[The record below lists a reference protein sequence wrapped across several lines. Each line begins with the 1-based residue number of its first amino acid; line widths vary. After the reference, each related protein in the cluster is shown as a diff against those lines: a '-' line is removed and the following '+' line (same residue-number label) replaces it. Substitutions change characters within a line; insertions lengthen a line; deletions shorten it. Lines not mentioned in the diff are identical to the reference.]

1 MLAKAST
8 VPLTFEAD
16 VGSEALDLP
25 TTALPAPTSRFEGN
39 MAKLA
44 FDTGGTFTDFALL
57 DDNGDLHLHKIL
69 STPKNPAEAVVQ
81 GVSELLE
88 EFSGSIAIDNLQVLG
103 ATTVVTN
110 AVLER
115 KGVET
120 GFVTTDGFQDMLRI
134 RNEGRYDLYDLNIKY
149 PDPLVTRANS
159 FGAAER
165 IAADGSVMTEL
176 KEETVR
182 EIAGRLKEKGIRS
195 VAVCLLHAYKYP
207 QHEQRVA
214 ALLREEDPDIF
225 VSLSSEVCPEVRE
238 FDRASTTVVN
248 AYTRP
253 QMAGHVAHLQRE
265 FAKKGIDR
273 QVLWMT
279 SSGGLVP
286 SRRAAELPVRLIES
300 GPAAGAVA
308 AAEFGRIAGE
318 GSVLSFDM
326 GGTTAKLCL
335 IPNGEPTVGTDLE
348 VAHYQRFRK
357 GSGFPL
363 KIQSIQMIEI
373 GAGGGSIAAKNPLGL
388 LDVGP
393 RSAGALPGPA
403 AYQRGGN
410 EPTVTDAD
418 ILLGYMGTESF
429 VGGSFKVSREA
440 ALEAVAKLAKS
451 LDVSVDRC
459 AWGIHDL
466 VNESMSKAAAMHATD
481 LGVDPRSLPMVAFG
495 GAGPVHAYG
504 IARKLGIK
512 RVICPT
518 GAGVTSAIGLLIAPV
533 AVDLSASHPM
543 AVDAWDMEAMN
554 RLLADLAAQGAE
566 VVAAAGV
573 VKETITNRYTV
584 DMRYVGQGHEIT
596 VALPERGL
604 PREEFLKQ
612 LLDNFSRL
620 YRELFGRTV
629 AASVEVITWRLRASG
644 EKDQVTRPHEA
655 EVADARKGSRQVY
668 FQEIGSF
675 TETLVYDH
683 YKLPVQQAITGP
695 AIVEQRESTAVV
707 GPGGI
712 FHADAS
718 GNLVINIQ

>member
-1 MLAKAST
+1 
-8 VPLTFEAD
+8 
-16 VGSEALDLP
+16 
-25 TTALPAPTSRFEGN
+25 

-57 DDNGDLHLHKIL
+57 DDNGDLHLHKVL

-88 EFSGSIAIDNLQVLG
+88 QFSGSVALEDLQVLG

-207 QHEQRVA
+207 EHEQRVA

-265 FAKKGIDR
+265 FAKRGIDR

-393 RSAGALPGPA
+393 LSAGALPGPA
-403 AYQRGGN
+403 AYQRGGT

-418 ILLGYMGTESF
+418 ILLGYMGIESF
-429 VGGSFKVSREA
+429 VGGTFKVSKDA
-440 ALEAVAKLAKS
+440 ALDAMAKLASS
-451 LDVSVDRC
+451 LGVSVERC

-512 RVICPT
+512 RIVCPT

-573 VKETITNRYTV
+573 AKETITNRYTV

-596 VALPERGL
+596 VALPDRSL
-604 PREEFLKQ
+604 PRDAFLKQ
-612 LLDNFSRL
+612 LLENFSKL

-655 EVADARKGSRQVY
+655 EVADAKKGSRQVY

-675 TETLVYDH
+675 TETPVYDH
-683 YKLPVQQAITGP
+683 YKLPVQQQIKGP

-707 GPGGI
+707 GPSGV

>member
-1 MLAKAST
+1 
-8 VPLTFEAD
+8 
-16 VGSEALDLP
+16 
-25 TTALPAPTSRFEGN
+25 

-57 DDNGDLHLHKIL
+57 DDTGALHLHKVL

-88 EFSGSIAIDNLQVLG
+88 QFSGAIAIENLQVLG

-159 FGAAER
+159 YGAAER

-176 KEETVR
+176 REETVR

-214 ALLREEDPDIF
+214 ALLREEYPDIF
-225 VSLSSEVCPEVRE
+225 VSLSSEVCPEMRE

-265 FAKKGIDR
+265 FARKGIDR

-373 GAGGGSIAAKNPLGL
+373 GAGGGSIAARNSLGL

-403 AYQRGGN
+403 AYQRGGT

-429 VGGSFKVSREA
+429 VGGSFKVSKDAAREA
-440 ALEAVAKLAKS
+440 MAKLAAS
-451 LDVSVDRC
+451 LDVSIDRC

-543 AVDAWDMEAMN
+543 AVDAWDVDGMN
-554 RLLADLAAQGAE
+554 RLLDDLAAQGAE
-566 VVAAAGV
+566 VVSAAGIA
-573 VKETITNRYTV
+573 KETITNRYTV
-584 DMRYVGQGHEIT
+584 DMRHVGQGHE
-596 VALPERGL
+596 
-604 PREEFLKQ
+604 
-612 LLDNFSRL
+612 
-620 YRELFGRTV
+620 
-629 AASVEVITWRLRASG
+629 
-644 EKDQVTRPHEA
+644 
-655 EVADARKGSRQVY
+655 
-668 FQEIGSF
+668 
-675 TETLVYDH
+675 
-683 YKLPVQQAITGP
+683 
-695 AIVEQRESTAVV
+695 
-707 GPGGI
+707 
-712 FHADAS
+712 
-718 GNLVINIQ
+718 

>member
-1 MLAKAST
+1 
-8 VPLTFEAD
+8 
-16 VGSEALDLP
+16 
-25 TTALPAPTSRFEGN
+25 

-57 DDNGDLHLHKIL
+57 DDKGELHLHKVL
-69 STPKNPAEAVVQ
+69 STPGNPAEAVVR
-81 GVSELLE
+81 GVSELLAQ
-88 EFSGSIAIDNLQVLG
+88 FGDVVDLDGLQVLG

-115 KGVET
+115 KGVKT
-120 GFVTTDGFQDMLRI
+120 GFISTAGFQDMLRI
-134 RNEGRYDLYDLNIKY
+134 RNEGRYDLYDLNLKY

-159 FGAAER
+159 FGAVER
-165 IAADGSVMTEL
+165 ISADGEVITALEG
-176 KEETVR
+176 ETVR
-182 EIAGRLKEKGIRS
+182 EIAGRLREEGIKS

-207 QHEQRVA
+207 AHEQRIA
-214 ALLREEDPDIF
+214 ALLREENPDVF

-253 QMAGHVAHLQRE
+253 QMSGHVAHLERE
-265 FAKKGIDR
+265 FGAKGIDR

-348 VAHYQRFRK
+348 VAHYHRFRK

-363 KIQSIQMIEI
+363 KIQSIRMIEI

-403 AYQRGGN
+403 AYQRGGT

-429 VGGSFKVSREA
+429 VGGSFKVSRDA
-440 ALEAVAKLAKS
+440 AQATMAKLAAS
-451 LDVSVDRC
+451 LDVSVPRC

-466 VNESMSKAAAMHATD
+466 VNESMSKAAAVHATD

-533 AVDLSASHPM
+533 AVDLSVSFPM
-543 AVDAWDMEAMN
+543 QVDRWDFDAMD
-554 RLLADLAAQGAE
+554 RLLGDLAAQGAE
-566 VVAAAGV
+566 VVSAAGV
-573 VKETITNRYTV
+573 APETITNTYTV
-584 DMRYVGQGHEIT
+584 DMRHVGQGHEIT
-596 VALPERGL
+596 VALPDRSL
-604 PREEFLKQ
+604 PSKQFLEQ
-612 LLDNFSRL
+612 LLGNFYKL

-629 AASVEVITWRLRASG
+629 AGSSVEVITWRLRSSG
-644 EKDQVTRPHEA
+644 EKDQVARPHSRHAAEA
-655 EVADARKGSRQVY
+655 KKGTRSVY
-668 FQEIGSF
+668 FNELGGY
-675 TETLVYDH
+675 TETPVYDH
-683 YKLPVQQAITGP
+683 YKLPVDREIQGP

-707 GPGGI
+707 GPGGRAHVDI
-712 FHADAS
+712 N
-718 GNLVINIQ
+718 GNLVINIA

>member
-1 MLAKAST
+1 
-8 VPLTFEAD
+8 
-16 VGSEALDLP
+16 
-25 TTALPAPTSRFEGN
+25 

-57 DDNGDLHLHKIL
+57 DDSGELHLHKVL

-88 EFSGSIAIDNLQVLG
+88 KHGDAIAIENLQVLG

-159 FGAAER
+159 FGAEER
-165 IAADGSVMTEL
+165 IAADGEVMTEL

-225 VSLSSEVCPEVRE
+225 VSLSSEVCPEMRE

-253 QMAGHVAHLQRE
+253 QMSGHVAHLQRE
-265 FAKKGIDR
+265 FADRGIDR

-308 AAEFGRIAGE
+308 AAEFGRTAGE
-318 GSVLSFDM
+318 ASVLSFDM

-335 IPNGEPTVGTDLE
+335 IPDGEPNVGTDLE

-393 RSAGALPGPA
+393 HSAGAMPGPA
-403 AYQRGGN
+403 AYQRGGT

-429 VGGSFKVSREA
+429 VGGSFKVSKDAAHEA
-440 ALEAVAKLAKS
+440 MSKLATS
-451 LDVSVDRC
+451 LDVSVERC

-504 IARKLGIK
+504 IARKLGIS
-512 RVICPT
+512 RIICPT
-518 GAGVTSAIGLLIAPV
+518 GAGVSSAIGLLIAPV

-543 AVDAWDMEAMN
+543 ALDAWDIDAMN
-554 RLLADLAAQGAE
+554 RLLDDLSAQGAE
-566 VVAAAGV
+566 VVSAAGV
-573 VKETITNRYTV
+573 PKETITNRYTV
-584 DMRYVGQGHEIT
+584 DMRHVGQGHEIT
-596 VALPERGL
+596 VVLPDRNLPKDLFLEELRGS
-604 PREEFLKQ
+604 FFK
-612 LLDNFSRL
+612 L

-629 AASVEVITWRLRASG
+629 AAPLEVITWRLRASG
-644 EKDQVTRPHEA
+644 EKDQVTRPHETVVA
-655 EVADARKGSRQVY
+655 EARKGSRQVY
-668 FQEIGSF
+668 FQEAGGYV
-675 TETLVYDH
+675 ETSVYDH
-683 YKLPVQQAITGP
+683 YKLPVGHEVKGP

-707 GPGGI
+707 GPSGA
-712 FHADAS
+712 FHVDAH
-718 GNLVINIQ
+718 GNLVINIL

>member
-1 MLAKAST
+1 
-8 VPLTFEAD
+8 
-16 VGSEALDLP
+16 
-25 TTALPAPTSRFEGN
+25 

-57 DDNGDLHLHKIL
+57 DDSGELHLHKVL

-88 EFSGSIAIDNLQVLG
+88 KHANTIAIDKLQVLG

-159 FGAAER
+159 FGAEER
-165 IAADGSVMTEL
+165 IAADGEVITEL

-182 EIAGRLKEKGIRS
+182 EIAGRLKEKGILS

-225 VSLSSEVCPEVRE
+225 VSLSSEVCPEMRE

-253 QMAGHVAHLQRE
+253 QMSGHVAHLQKE
-265 FAKKGIDR
+265 FANRGIDR

-286 SRRAAELPVRLIES
+286 SSRAAELPVRLIES

-308 AAEFGRIAGE
+308 AAEFGRTAGE
-318 GSVLSFDM
+318 ASVLSFDM

-335 IPNGEPTVGTDLE
+335 IPDGEPNVGTDLE

-393 RSAGALPGPA
+393 HSAGAMPGPA
-403 AYQRGGN
+403 AYQRGGT

-418 ILLGYMGTESF
+418 ILLGYMGTDSF
-429 VGGSFKVSREA
+429 VGGSFKVSKDA
-440 ALEAVAKLAKS
+440 AHQAMSKLAAS
-451 LDVSVDRC
+451 LDVSVERC

-504 IARKLGIK
+504 IARKLGIS
-512 RVICPT
+512 RIICPT
-518 GAGVTSAIGLLIAPV
+518 GAGVSSAIGLLIAPV

-543 AVDAWDMEAMN
+543 AIEAWDIDAMN
-554 RLLADLAAQGAE
+554 RLLDDLSAQGAE
-566 VVAAAGV
+566 VVSTAGV
-573 VKETITNRYTV
+573 PKETISNRYTV
-584 DMRYVGQGHEIT
+584 DMRHVGQGHEIT
-596 VALPERGL
+596 VLLPDRSL
-604 PREEFLKQ
+604 PKEAFLEELRNSFFK
-612 LLDNFSRL
+612 L

-629 AASVEVITWRLRASG
+629 AAPLEVITWRLRASG
-644 EKDQVTRPHEA
+644 EKDQVTRPHETVVA
-655 EVADARKGSRQVY
+655 EAKKGSRAVY
-668 FQEIGSF
+668 FQEASGYV
-675 TETLVYDH
+675 ETSVYDH
-683 YKLPVQQAITGP
+683 YKLPVGHEVKGP

-707 GPGGI
+707 GPSGI
-712 FHADAS
+712 FHVDAH
-718 GNLVINIQ
+718 GNLVINIL

>member
-1 MLAKAST
+1 
-8 VPLTFEAD
+8 
-16 VGSEALDLP
+16 
-25 TTALPAPTSRFEGN
+25 

-57 DDNGDLHLHKIL
+57 DDNGELHLHKVL
-69 STPKNPAEAVVQ
+69 STPQNPAEAVVQ

-88 EFSGSIAIDNLQVLG
+88 KFSGSIAIENLQVLG

-120 GFVTTDGFQDMLRI
+120 GFITTDGFRDMLRI

-159 FGAAER
+159 FGAEER

-182 EIAGRLKEKGIRS
+182 EIAARLKEKGIRS

-225 VSLSSEVCPEVRE
+225 VSLSSEVCPEMRE

-286 SRRAAELPVRLIES
+286 SSRAAELPVRLIES

-308 AAEFGRIAGE
+308 AAEFGRTAGE

-403 AYQRGGN
+403 AYQRGGT

-418 ILLGYMGTESF
+418 ILLGYMGTGSF
-429 VGGSFKVSREA
+429 VGGSFKVSKDAAREA
-440 ALEAVAKLAKS
+440 MTKLANA

-533 AVDLSASHPM
+533 AVDLSVSHPM
-543 AVDAWDMEAMN
+543 AVDAWDLDGMN
-554 RLLADLAAQGAE
+554 NLLDDLAVQGAE
-566 VVAAAGV
+566 VVSAAGIA
-573 VKETITNRYTV
+573 KDTITNRYTV
-584 DMRYVGQGHEIT
+584 DMRHVGQGHEIT
-596 VALPERGL
+596 VALPDRSL
-604 PREEFLKQ
+604 PKEEFLKQ
-612 LLDNFSRL
+612 LLDNFFKL

-644 EKDQVTRPHEA
+644 EKDQVTRPHET
-655 EVADARKGSRQVY
+655 EVADAKKGSRQVY
-668 FQEIGSF
+668 FQELGTY
-675 TETLVYDH
+675 TETSVYDH
-683 YKLPVQQAITGP
+683 YKLPVGQEMKGP

-707 GPGGI
+707 GPSGV
-712 FHADAS
+712 FHVDAN
-718 GNLVINIQ
+718 GNLVINIL

>member
-1 MLAKAST
+1 
-8 VPLTFEAD
+8 
-16 VGSEALDLP
+16 
-25 TTALPAPTSRFEGN
+25 

-57 DDNGDLHLHKIL
+57 DDNGDLHLHKAL
-69 STPKNPAEAVVQ
+69 STPHNPAEAVVQ

-88 EFSGSIAIDNLQVLG
+88 QFAGSITIENLQVLG

-120 GFVTTDGFQDMLRI
+120 GFITTDGFQDMLRI
-134 RNEGRYDLYDLNIKY
+134 RNEGRYDLYDLKIKY

-159 FGAAER
+159 YGAEER
-165 IAADGSVMTEL
+165 VAADGSIVTEL

-182 EIAGRLKEKGIRS
+182 NIAVALKKKGIRS

-207 QHEQRVA
+207 QHEQRLA

-225 VSLSSEVCPEVRE
+225 VSLSSDVCPEVRE

-253 QMAGHVAHLQRE
+253 QMSGHVAHLQRE

-286 SRRAAELPVRLIES
+286 SSRAADLPVRLIES

-318 GSVLSFDM
+318 RSVLSFDM

-335 IPNGEPTVGTDLE
+335 IPDGEPTVGTDLE

-393 RSAGALPGPA
+393 HSAGAMPGPA
-403 AYQRGGN
+403 AYQRGGTQ
-410 EPTVTDAD
+410 PTVTDAD
-418 ILLGYMGTESF
+418 IILGYMGTESF
-429 VGGSFKVSREA
+429 VGGSFKVSKDA
-440 ALEAVAKLAKS
+440 ARTAMTKLADS
-451 LDVSVDRC
+451 LGVTVDRC

-512 RVICPT
+512 RIICPT

-533 AVDLSASHPM
+533 SVDLSVSHPM
-543 AVDAWDMEAMN
+543 TVDNWDMGAMT
-554 RLLADLAAQGAE
+554 RLLDDMATQGSE
-566 VVAAAGV
+566 VVIAAGIG
-573 VKETITNRYTV
+573 KETITNRYTV
-584 DMRYVGQGHEIT
+584 DMRHVGQGHEIT
-596 VALPERGL
+596 VLLPPLDL
-604 PREEFLKQ
+604 PQETFLEQ
-612 LLDNFSRL
+612 LLANFYKL
-620 YRELFGRTV
+620 YKELFGRTV
-629 AASVEVITWRLRASG
+629 SAPVEVITWRLRSGG
-644 EKDQVTRPHEA
+644 EKDRVTRPHKT
-655 EVADARKGSRQVY
+655 EVTDALKGRREVY
-668 FQEIGSF
+668 FQELGAYAD
-675 TETLVYDH
+675 TPVYDH
-683 YKLPVQQAITGP
+683 YSLPVDKAIQGP
-695 AIVEQRESTAVV
+695 AIVEQRESTAVI
-707 GPGGI
+707 GPSGTA
-712 FHADAS
+712 HVDVN
-718 GNLVINIQ
+718 GNLVINLL

>member
-1 MLAKAST
+1 
-8 VPLTFEAD
+8 
-16 VGSEALDLP
+16 
-25 TTALPAPTSRFEGN
+25 

-57 DDNGDLHLHKIL
+57 DDNGDLHLHKVL

-88 EFSGSIAIDNLQVLG
+88 EFSGSIAIEKLQVLG

-120 GFVTTDGFQDMLRI
+120 GFVTTEGFQDMLRI

-176 KEETVR
+176 NEETVR

-207 QHEQRVA
+207 QHEQCVA

-225 VSLSSEVCPEVRE
+225 VSLSSEVCPEVCE

-403 AYQRGGN
+403 AYQRGGT

-429 VGGSFKVSREA
+429 VGGSFKVSRDA
-440 ALEAVAKLAKS
+440 ALEAMTKLAQS

-512 RVICPT
+512 RIICPT

-543 AVDAWDMEAMN
+543 AVDAWDMDAMN

-573 VKETITNRYTV
+573 AKDTITNRYTV

-596 VALPERGL
+596 VALPDRSL
-604 PREEFLKQ
+604 PKEDFLKQ
-612 LLDNFSRL
+612 LLENFSKL

-675 TETLVYDH
+675 TETPVYDH
-683 YKLPVQQAITGP
+683 YKLPVLQRIKGP

-707 GPGGI
+707 GPSGI

>member
-1 MLAKAST
+1 
-8 VPLTFEAD
+8 
-16 VGSEALDLP
+16 
-25 TTALPAPTSRFEGN
+25 

-57 DDNGDLHLHKIL
+57 DDNGDLHLHKVL

-88 EFSGSIAIDNLQVLG
+88 KFASSITIDKLQVLG

-159 FGAAER
+159 YGASER
-165 IAADGSVMTEL
+165 IAADGSIMTEL

-207 QHEQRVA
+207 EHEQRVA

-225 VSLSSEVCPEVRE
+225 VSLSSEVCPEMRE

-253 QMAGHVAHLQRE
+253 QMAGHVAHLQKE
-265 FAKKGIDR
+265 FAEKGIGR

-286 SRRAAELPVRLIES
+286 SQRAAELPVRLIES

-308 AAEFGRIAGE
+308 AAEFGRTAGE
-318 GSVLSFDM
+318 ASVLSFDM

-335 IPNGEPTVGTDLE
+335 IPDGEPNVGTDLE

-393 RSAGALPGPA
+393 HSAGALPGPA
-403 AYQRGGN
+403 AYQRGGTQ
-410 EPTVTDAD
+410 PTVTDAD

-429 VGGSFKVSREA
+429 VGGSFKVSKDAAREA
-440 ALEAVAKLAKS
+440 MSKLAQS
-451 LDVSVDRC
+451 LNVSVERC

-504 IARKLGIK
+504 IARKLGIS
-512 RVICPT
+512 RIICPT
-518 GAGVTSAIGLLIAPV
+518 GAGVSSAIGLLIAPV

-543 AVDAWDMEAMN
+543 ALDAWDIDAMN
-554 RLLADLAAQGAE
+554 RLLDDLASQGAE
-566 VVAAAGV
+566 VVSAAGV
-573 VKETITNRYTV
+573 AKDAISNRYTV
-584 DMRYVGQGHEIT
+584 DMRHVGQGHEIT
-596 VALPERGL
+596 VVLPDRSL
-604 PREEFLKQ
+604 PKDQFLQQ
-612 LLDNFSRL
+612 LKDAFFKL

-629 AASVEVITWRLRASG
+629 AAPLEVITWRLRASG
-644 EKDQVTRPHEA
+644 EKDQVTRPHETV
-655 EVADARKGSRQVY
+655 VADAKKGTREVFFSEV
-668 FQEIGSF
+668 GSYV
-675 TETLVYDH
+675 ETAVYDH
-683 YKLPVQQAITGP
+683 YKLPVGHEVKGP

-707 GPGGI
+707 GPSGA
-712 FHADAS
+712 FHVDAH
-718 GNLVINIQ
+718 GNLVINIL

>member
-1 MLAKAST
+1 
-8 VPLTFEAD
+8 
-16 VGSEALDLP
+16 
-25 TTALPAPTSRFEGN
+25 

-57 DDNGDLHLHKIL
+57 DDRGELHLHKVL
-69 STPKNPAEAVVQ
+69 STPSNPAEAVVK

-88 EFSGSIAIDNLQVLG
+88 KFSSSIAIEDLQILG

-159 FGAAER
+159 FGAEER
-165 IAADGSVMTEL
+165 IAADGEVMTEL
-176 KEETVR
+176 SEDSVR
-182 EIAGRLKEKGIRS
+182 EIAGRLREKGVRS

-207 QHEQRVA
+207 QHEKRVA
-214 ALLREEDPDIF
+214 ALLREENPDIF
-225 VSLSSEVCPEVRE
+225 VSISSEVCPEMRE

-253 QMAGHVAHLQRE
+253 QMAGHVAHLERE
-265 FAKKGIDR
+265 FAERGIDR

-308 AAEFGRIAGE
+308 AAEFGRVAGE
-318 GSVLSFDM
+318 TSVLSFDM

-335 IPNGEPTVGTDLE
+335 IPNGEPNVGTDLE

-388 LDVGP
+388 LYVGP
-393 RSAGALPGPA
+393 HSAGAMPGPA
-403 AYQRGGN
+403 AYQRGGSQ
-410 EPTVTDAD
+410 PTVTDAD

-429 VGGSFKVSREA
+429 VGGSFKVSKDA
-440 ALEAVAKLAKS
+440 ACKAMENLALS
-451 LDVSVDRC
+451 LNVSVERC

-512 RVICPT
+512 RIICPT
-518 GAGVTSAIGLLIAPV
+518 GAGVSSAIGLLIAPV
-533 AVDLSASHPM
+533 AVDLSMSHPM
-543 AVDAWDMEAMN
+543 PVNAWDIGEMTRILDE
-554 RLLADLAAQGAE
+554 LAVQGAE
-566 VVAAAGV
+566 VVSAAGV
-573 VKETITNRYTV
+573 AKETISNRFTV
-584 DMRYVGQGHEIT
+584 DMRHVGQGHEIT
-596 VALPERGL
+596 VVLPDRTLPE
-604 PREEFLKQ
+604 EEFLKQ
-612 LLDNFSRL
+612 LTDNFFKL

-629 AASVEVITWRLRASG
+629 AAPVEVITWRLRASG
-644 EKDQVTRPHEA
+644 EKDQVTRPHETRA
-655 EVADARKGSRQVY
+655 EEARKGSRQVY
-668 FQEIGSF
+668 FQELGAYANTS
-675 TETLVYDH
+675 VYDH
-683 YKLPVQQAITGP
+683 YKLPVNHEIEGP

-707 GPGGI
+707 GPSSI
-712 FHADAS
+712 FHVDVS
-718 GNLVINIQ
+718 GNLVINIL

>member
-1 MLAKAST
+1 
-8 VPLTFEAD
+8 
-16 VGSEALDLP
+16 
-25 TTALPAPTSRFEGN
+25 

-44 FDTGGTFTDFALL
+44 LDTGGTFTDFALL
-57 DDNGDLHLHKIL
+57 DDNGDLHLHKVL

-81 GVSELLE
+81 GVCELLE
-88 EFSGSIAIDNLQVLG
+88 AFAGSIAIDNLQVLG

-120 GFVTTDGFQDMLRI
+120 GFVTTDGFEDMLRI

-182 EIAGRLKEKGIRS
+182 EIAGRLKQKGIRS

-207 QHEQRVA
+207 EHEHRVA

-318 GSVLSFDM
+318 RSVLSFDM

-335 IPNGEPTVGTDLE
+335 IPDGEPTVGTDLE

-403 AYQRGGN
+403 AYQRGGT

-429 VGGSFKVSREA
+429 VGGTFKVSRDA
-440 ALEAVAKLAKS
+440 ARDAMAKLASS
-451 LDVSVDRC
+451 LGVSVERC
-459 AWGIHDL
+459 AWGIHYL

-512 RVICPT
+512 RIICPT

-533 AVDLSASHPM
+533 AVDLSGSHPM

-554 RLLADLAAQGAE
+554 RLLAELASQGAE

-573 VKETITNRYTV
+573 AKETITNRYTV

-596 VALPERGL
+596 VALPDRSL
-604 PREEFLKQ
+604 PKDEFLKQ
-612 LLDNFSRL
+612 LLANFSKL

-655 EVADARKGSRQVY
+655 EVADARKGSRHVY

-675 TETLVYDH
+675 AETPVYDH
-683 YKLPVQQAITGP
+683 YKLPVRQQIKGP
-695 AIVEQRESTAVV
+695 AVVEQRESTAVV
-707 GPGGI
+707 GPSGI

>member
-1 MLAKAST
+1 
-8 VPLTFEAD
+8 
-16 VGSEALDLP
+16 
-25 TTALPAPTSRFEGN
+25 

-57 DDNGDLHLHKIL
+57 DDSGELHLHKVL

-88 EFSGSIAIDNLQVLG
+88 KHADTIAIDKLQVLG

-159 FGAAER
+159 FGAEER
-165 IAADGSVMTEL
+165 IAADGEVITEL

-182 EIAGRLKEKGIRS
+182 EIAERLKEKGIRS

-225 VSLSSEVCPEVRE
+225 VSLSSEVCPEMRE

-253 QMAGHVAHLQRE
+253 QMSGHVAHLQKE
-265 FAKKGIDR
+265 FANRGIDR

-286 SRRAAELPVRLIES
+286 SSRAAELPVRLIES

-308 AAEFGRIAGE
+308 AAEFGRTAGE
-318 GSVLSFDM
+318 ASVLSFDM

-335 IPNGEPTVGTDLE
+335 IPDGEPNVGTDLE

-393 RSAGALPGPA
+393 HSAGAMPGPA
-403 AYQRGGN
+403 AYQRGGT

-429 VGGSFKVSREA
+429 VGGSFKVSKDA
-440 ALEAVAKLAKS
+440 AHQAMSKLAAS
-451 LDVSVDRC
+451 LDVSVERC

-504 IARKLGIK
+504 IARKLGIS
-512 RVICPT
+512 RIICPT
-518 GAGVTSAIGLLIAPV
+518 GAGVSSAIGLLIAPV

-543 AVDAWDMEAMN
+543 AIEAWDIDAMN
-554 RLLADLAAQGAE
+554 RLLDDLSAQGAE
-566 VVAAAGV
+566 VVSAAGV
-573 VKETITNRYTV
+573 AKETISNRYTV
-584 DMRYVGQGHEIT
+584 DMRHVGQGHEIT
-596 VALPERGL
+596 VVLPDRSL
-604 PREEFLKQ
+604 PKEAFLEELRSSFFK
-612 LLDNFSRL
+612 L

-629 AASVEVITWRLRASG
+629 AAPLEVITWRLRASG
-644 EKDQVTRPHEA
+644 EKDQVTRPHETVVA
-655 EVADARKGSRQVY
+655 EAKKGSRAVY
-668 FQEIGSF
+668 FQEASSYV
-675 TETLVYDH
+675 ETSVYDH
-683 YKLPVQQAITGP
+683 YKLPVGHEVKGP

-707 GPGGI
+707 GPSGT
-712 FHADAS
+712 FHVDAH
-718 GNLVINIQ
+718 GNLVINIL

>member
-1 MLAKAST
+1 
-8 VPLTFEAD
+8 
-16 VGSEALDLP
+16 
-25 TTALPAPTSRFEGN
+25 

-57 DDNGDLHLHKIL
+57 DDTGALHLHKVL
-69 STPKNPAEAVVQ
+69 STPENPAKAVVQ
-81 GVSELLE
+81 GVSELLKRFAE
-88 EFSGSIAIDNLQVLG
+88 AVSIEDLQILG

-110 AVLER
+110 SVLER
-115 KGVET
+115 KGVQT
-120 GFVTTDGFQDMLRI
+120 AFVTTDGFQDMLRI
-134 RNEGRYDLYDLNIKY
+134 RNEGRYDLYDLNIRY
-149 PDPLVTRANS
+149 PDPLVARADS
-159 FGAAER
+159 HGAVER
-165 IAADGSVMTEL
+165 IAADGTVMMEL
-176 KEETVR
+176 APEHVR
-182 EIAGRLKEKGIRS
+182 GIAGRLKERGVRS

-207 QHEQRVA
+207 QHEQRIA

-238 FDRASTTVVN
+238 YDRASTTVVN

-253 QMAGHVAHLQRE
+253 LMAGHVAHLQQA
-265 FAKKGIDR
+265 FAKMGITR

-286 SRRAAELPVRLIES
+286 SLRAAELPVRLIES

-308 AAEFGRIAGE
+308 AAEFGRNAGE
-318 GSVLSFDM
+318 RSVLSFDM

-335 IPNGEPTVGTDLE
+335 IPDGEPTVGADLE
-348 VAHYQRFRK
+348 VAHYQRFRR

-363 KIQSIQMIEI
+363 KIQSIRMIEI

-393 RSAGALPGPA
+393 RSAGAVPGPA
-403 AYQRGGN
+403 AYQRGGT

-429 VGGSFKVSREA
+429 VGGTFKVSKEAAREA
-440 ALEAVAKLAKS
+440 MAGLAEALG
-451 LDVSVDRC
+451 VSVDRC

-504 IARKLGIK
+504 IARKLGI
-512 RVICPT
+512 RRIICPT

-543 AVDAWDMEAMN
+543 TVEAWDMTEMN
-554 RLLADLAAQGAE
+554 RLLDDLAAQGGE
-566 VVAAAGV
+566 VVAAAGI
-573 VKETITNRYTV
+573 EPGRIENRFTV
-584 DMRYVGQGHEIT
+584 DMRHVGQGHEIT
-596 VALPERGL
+596 VNLPDRSMGRDAFLAELLERFY
-604 PREEFLKQ
+604 R
-612 LLDNFSRL
+612 R

-629 AASVEVITWRLRASG
+629 NAPVEAITWRLRAGG
-644 EKDQVTRPHEA
+644 EKDRVTQPHEA
-655 EVADARKGSRQVY
+655 QAADARKASRPVY
-668 FQEIGSF
+668 FPDLDGFIEAP
-675 TETLVYDH
+675 VYDH
-683 YKLPVQQAITGP
+683 YKLPIGVALKGP
-695 AIVEQRESTAVV
+695 AIIEQRESTAVV
-707 GPGGI
+707 GPDGV
-712 FHADAS
+712 FHADAQ
-718 GNLVINIQ
+718 GNLVINLV

>member
-1 MLAKAST
+1 
-8 VPLTFEAD
+8 
-16 VGSEALDLP
+16 
-25 TTALPAPTSRFEGN
+25 

-57 DDNGDLHLHKIL
+57 DDNGELHLHKVL

-88 EFSGSIAIDNLQVLG
+88 KFSDAISIENLQVLG

-149 PDPLVTRANS
+149 PDPLVARANS
-159 FGAAER
+159 YGAQER
-165 IAADGSVMTEL
+165 IAADGTVMTEL

-182 EIAGRLKEKGIRS
+182 EIAVKLRDKGIRS

-214 ALLREEDPDIF
+214 ALLREEYPDIF
-225 VSLSSEVCPEVRE
+225 VSISSEVCPEMRE

-253 QMAGHVAHLQRE
+253 QMAGHVANLQRE
-265 FAKKGIDR
+265 FATKGIDR

-286 SRRAAELPVRLIES
+286 SSRAAELPVRLIES

-393 RSAGALPGPA
+393 HSAGALPGPA
-403 AYQRGGN
+403 AYQRGGTQ
-410 EPTVTDAD
+410 PTVTDAD

-429 VGGSFKVSREA
+429 VGGSFKVSKDA
-440 ALEAVAKLAKS
+440 ARQAMAKLATS

-543 AVDAWDMEAMN
+543 GIDAWNMDTMN
-554 RLLADLAAQGAE
+554 RLLDDLVEQGAD
-566 VVAAAGV
+566 VVSAAGV
-573 VKETITNRYTV
+573 AKETITNRYTV
-584 DMRYVGQGHEIT
+584 DMRHVGQGHEIT
-596 VALPERGL
+596 VLLPDRKL
-604 PREEFLKQ
+604 PKEEFLKQ
-612 LLDNFSRL
+612 LLENFFKL

-644 EKDQVTRPHEA
+644 EKDQVTRPHETH
-655 EVADARKGSRQVY
+655 VADAKKGSREVY
-668 FQEIGSF
+668 FQELGTY
-675 TETLVYDH
+675 TETPVYDH
-683 YKLPVQQAITGP
+683 YKLPVGHETKGP

-707 GPGGI
+707 GPSGV
-712 FHADAS
+712 FHVDAH
-718 GNLVINIQ
+718 GNLVINIL

>member
-1 MLAKAST
+1 
-8 VPLTFEAD
+8 
-16 VGSEALDLP
+16 
-25 TTALPAPTSRFEGN
+25 

-57 DDNGDLHLHKIL
+57 DDTGELHLHKVL
-69 STPKNPAEAVVQ
+69 STPENPAEAVVR

-88 EFSGSIAIDNLQVLG
+88 RFAGSIDIGALQVLG

-120 GFVTTDGFQDMLRI
+120 AFISTDGFQDMLRI
-134 RNEGRYDLYDLNIKY
+134 RNEGRYDLYDLNLRY
-149 PDPLVTRANS
+149 PDPLVSRANS
-159 FGAAER
+159 FGAEER
-165 IAADGSVMTEL
+165 IAADGAVMTAL
-176 KEETVR
+176 REESVR
-182 EIAGRLKEKGIRS
+182 EIADRLRGRGIRS

-207 QHEQRVA
+207 THEQRIA

-225 VSLSSEVCPEVRE
+225 VSISSEVCPEMRE
-238 FDRASTTVVN
+238 FDRASTTVIN

-253 QMAGHVAHLQRE
+253 QMAGHVAHLERE
-265 FAKKGIDR
+265 FARWGIDR

-308 AAEFGRIAGE
+308 AAEFARIAGE
-318 GSVLSFDM
+318 TSVLSFDM

-348 VAHYQRFRK
+348 VAHFQRFRK

-393 RSAGALPGPA
+393 RSAGAVPGPA
-403 AYQRGGN
+403 AYQRGGT

-429 VGGSFKVSREA
+429 VGGSFKVSKAAAEEA
-440 ALEAVAKLAKS
+440 LTRLAAS
-451 LDVSVDRC
+451 LGVTTERC

-481 LGVDPRSLPMVAFG
+481 LGVDPRALPMVAFG

-504 IARKLGIK
+504 IARKLGIRK
-512 RVICPT
+512 IICPT

-533 AVDLSASHPM
+533 AVDLSASFPM
-543 AVDAWDMEAMN
+543 PLAAWDFAAIQ
-554 RLLADLAAQGAE
+554 RLLADLAVQGAE

-573 VKETITNRYTV
+573 PTETIANRYSV

-596 VALPERGL
+596 VPLPDPSL
-604 PREEFLKQ
+604 PREAFLKA
-612 LLDNFSRL
+612 LLANFTAL
-620 YRELFGRTV
+620 YRTLFGRTV
-629 AASVEVITWRLRASG
+629 KAEVEVITWRLRAG
-644 EKDQVTRPHEA
+644 GAKDQVTRPHASEA
-655 EVADARKGSRQVY
+655 AEALKGRRPVY
-668 FQEIGSF
+668 FQELGRYV
-675 TETLVYDH
+675 ETPVYDH
-683 YKLPVQQAITGP
+683 YRLPAGEAVAGP
-695 AIVEQRESTAVV
+695 AIVEQRESTAVI
-707 GPGGI
+707 GPGGVA
-712 FHADAS
+712 HVDAS
-718 GNLVINIQ
+718 GNLVINLE

>member
-1 MLAKAST
+1 
-8 VPLTFEAD
+8 
-16 VGSEALDLP
+16 
-25 TTALPAPTSRFEGN
+25 

-57 DDNGDLHLHKIL
+57 DDKGELHLHKVL
-69 STPKNPAEAVVQ
+69 STPSNPAEAVVQ
-81 GVSELLE
+81 GVSELLA
-88 EFSGSIAIDNLQVLG
+88 EFGDVIDLEKLQVLG

-115 KGVET
+115 KGVKT
-120 GFVTTDGFQDMLRI
+120 GFISTAGFQDMLRI
-134 RNEGRYDLYDLNIKY
+134 RNEGRYDLYDLNLKY

-159 FGAAER
+159 FGAVER
-165 IAADGSVMTEL
+165 MAADGEVVTAL

-182 EIAGRLKEKGIRS
+182 EIAGRLRHEGIKS

-207 QHEQRVA
+207 AHEQRIA
-214 ALLREEDPDIF
+214 ALLREENPDIF

-253 QMAGHVAHLQRE
+253 QMSGHVAHLERE
-265 FAKKGIDR
+265 FAARGIDR

-286 SRRAAELPVRLIES
+286 SHRAAELPVRLIES

-318 GSVLSFDM
+318 NSVLSFDM

-348 VAHYQRFRK
+348 VAHYHRFRK

-363 KIQSIQMIEI
+363 KIQSIRMIEI

-393 RSAGALPGPA
+393 RSAGAVPGPA
-403 AYQRGGN
+403 AYQRGGT

-429 VGGSFKVSREA
+429 VCGSFKVSKDA
-440 ALEAVAKLAKS
+440 ALAAMTKLAAS
-451 LDVSVDRC
+451 LDVSVPRC
-459 AWGIHDL
+459 AFGIHDL
-466 VNESMSKAAAMHATD
+466 VNESMSKAAAVHATD

-512 RVICPT
+512 RIICPT

-533 AVDLSASHPM
+533 AVDLSASFPM
-543 AVDAWDMEAMN
+543 QVDNWDFGAMD
-554 RLLADLAAQGAE
+554 RLLGDLAAQGAE
-566 VVAAAGV
+566 VVSTAGV
-573 VKETITNRYTV
+573 APDTIVNTYTV
-584 DMRYVGQGHEIT
+584 DMRHVGQGHEIT
-596 VALPERGL
+596 VALPDRSL
-604 PREEFLKQ
+604 PPQQFLEQ
-612 LLDNFSRL
+612 LLGNFYKL

-629 AASVEVITWRLRASG
+629 AGSTVEVITWRLRSSG
-644 EKDQVTRPHEA
+644 EKDQVARPHRSQTA
-655 EVADARKGSRQVY
+655 EARKGTRSVY
-668 FQEIGSF
+668 FSELGGYV
-675 TETLVYDH
+675 ETPVHDH
-683 YKLPVQQAITGP
+683 YRLPVGEEIQGP

-707 GPGGI
+707 GPSGKA
-712 FHADAS
+712 HVDAK
-718 GNLVINIQ
+718 GNLVINIL

>member
-1 MLAKAST
+1 
-8 VPLTFEAD
+8 
-16 VGSEALDLP
+16 
-25 TTALPAPTSRFEGN
+25 

-57 DDNGDLHLHKIL
+57 DDNGDLHLHKVL

-81 GVSELLE
+81 GVCELLE
-88 EFSGSIAIDNLQVLG
+88 AFAGSIAIDNLQVLG

-120 GFVTTDGFQDMLRI
+120 GFVTTDGFEDMLRI

-182 EIAGRLKEKGIRS
+182 EIAGRLKQKGIRS

-207 QHEQRVA
+207 EHEHRVA

-248 AYTRP
+248 AYTRL

-318 GSVLSFDM
+318 RSVLSFDM

-335 IPNGEPTVGTDLE
+335 IPDGEPTVGTDLE

-403 AYQRGGN
+403 AYQRGGT

-429 VGGSFKVSREA
+429 VGGTFKVSRDA
-440 ALEAVAKLAKS
+440 ARDAMAKLASS
-451 LDVSVDRC
+451 LGVSVERC
-459 AWGIHDL
+459 AWGIHYL

-512 RVICPT
+512 RIICPT

-533 AVDLSASHPM
+533 AVDLSGSHPM

-554 RLLADLAAQGAE
+554 RLLAELASQGAE

-573 VKETITNRYTV
+573 AKETITNRYTV

-596 VALPERGL
+596 VALPDRSL
-604 PREEFLKQ
+604 PKEEFLKQ
-612 LLDNFSRL
+612 LLANFSKL

-655 EVADARKGSRQVY
+655 EVADARKGSRHVY

-675 TETLVYDH
+675 AETPVYDH
-683 YKLPVQQAITGP
+683 YKLPVRQQIKGP
-695 AIVEQRESTAVV
+695 AVVEQRESTAVV
-707 GPGGI
+707 GPSGI

>member
-1 MLAKAST
+1 
-8 VPLTFEAD
+8 
-16 VGSEALDLP
+16 
-25 TTALPAPTSRFEGN
+25 

-57 DDNGDLHLHKIL
+57 DDRGGLHLHKVL
-69 STPKNPAEAVVQ
+69 STPWNPAEAVVQ

-88 EFSGSIAIDNLQVLG
+88 KLADTTTVENLQMLG

-120 GFVTTDGFQDMLRI
+120 AFVTTDGFQDMLRI
-134 RNEGRYDLYDLNIKY
+134 RNEGRYDLYDLNIQY

-159 FGAAER
+159 FGAKER

-176 KEETVR
+176 KEETIR
-182 EIAGRLKEKGIRS
+182 EISGRLKKKGIRS

-225 VSLSSEVCPEVRE
+225 VSLSSEVCPEMRE

-253 QMAGHVAHLQRE
+253 QMARHVAHLQQE
-265 FAKKGIDR
+265 FAARGINR

-300 GPAAGAVA
+300 GPAAGSVA
-308 AAEFGRIAGE
+308 AAEFGRMAGE
-318 GSVLSFDM
+318 ASVLSFDM

-335 IPNGEPTVGTDLE
+335 IPDGEPNVGTDLE

-373 GAGGGSIAAKNPLGL
+373 GAGGGSIASRNPLGL

-393 RSAGALPGPA
+393 HSAGASPGPA
-403 AYQRGGN
+403 AYQRGGTQ
-410 EPTVTDAD
+410 PTVTDAD
-418 ILLGYMGTESF
+418 ILLGYMGTQSF
-429 VGGSFKVSREA
+429 VGGTFKVSKDAAHEA
-440 ALEAVAKLAKS
+440 LRTLAAS
-451 LDVSVDRC
+451 LGVTVERC

-481 LGVDPRSLPMVAFG
+481 LGIDPRSLPMVAFG

-504 IARKLGIK
+504 IARKLGMTRI
-512 RVICPT
+512 ICPS
-518 GAGVTSAIGLLIAPV
+518 GAGVSSAIGLLIAPV
-533 AVDLSASHPM
+533 AVDLSTSHPM
-543 AVDAWDMEAMN
+543 ALAAWDAEAMH
-554 RLLADLAAQGAE
+554 LLLDDLAAQGAE
-566 VVAAAGV
+566 VVSAAGIDRD
-573 VKETITNRYTV
+573 TIANRYTV
-584 DMRYVGQGHEIT
+584 DMRHVGQGHEIT
-596 VALPERGL
+596 VALPDRDL
-604 PREEFLKQ
+604 PEAEFLKQ
-612 LLDNFSRL
+612 LQDNFFKL
-620 YRELFGRTV
+620 YRELFGRV
-629 AASVEVITWRLRASG
+629 VDAPLEVITWRLRAG
-644 EKDQVTRPHEA
+644 GRKDQVTPPHAALAGE
-655 EVADARKGSRQVY
+655 ARKGSRQVY
-668 FQEIGSF
+668 FQETGGF
-675 TETLVYDH
+675 VETPVYDH
-683 YKLPVQQAITGP
+683 YRLPVGEKIKGP

-707 GPGGI
+707 GSSGV
-712 FHADAS
+712 FHVDDH
-718 GNLVINIQ
+718 GNLVIDIL

>member
-1 MLAKAST
+1 
-8 VPLTFEAD
+8 
-16 VGSEALDLP
+16 
-25 TTALPAPTSRFEGN
+25 

-57 DDNGDLHLHKIL
+57 DDTGALHLHKVL

-88 EFSGSIAIDNLQVLG
+88 QFSGAITIKDLQVLG

-159 FGAAER
+159 YGAAER

-182 EIAGRLKEKGIRS
+182 EIAGRLKKKGIRS

-214 ALLREEDPDIF
+214 ALLRDEDPDIF
-225 VSLSSEVCPEVRE
+225 VSLSSEVCPEMRE

-318 GSVLSFDM
+318 SSVLSFDM

-403 AYQRGGN
+403 AYQRGGT

-429 VGGSFKVSREA
+429 VGGSFKVSKDAAREA
-440 ALEAVAKLAKS
+440 MAKLAAS
-451 LDVSVDRC
+451 LDVSIDRC

-543 AVDAWDMEAMN
+543 AVDAWDVDGMN
-554 RLLADLAAQGAE
+554 RLLDDLAAQGAE
-566 VVAAAGV
+566 VVSAAGIA
-573 VKETITNRYTV
+573 KETITNRYTV
-584 DMRYVGQGHEIT
+584 DMRHVGQGHEIT
-596 VALPERGL
+596 VALPDRSL
-604 PREEFLKQ
+604 PKEAFLKQ
-612 LLDNFSRL
+612 LLENFYKL

-629 AASVEVITWRLRASG
+629 AASIEVITWRLRASG
-644 EKDQVTRPHEA
+644 EKDQVTKPHET

-668 FQEIGSF
+668 FQELGTY
-675 TETLVYDH
+675 TETAVYDH
-683 YKLPVQQAITGP
+683 YKLPVQQEIKGP

-707 GPGGI
+707 GPSGV
-712 FHADAS
+712 FHVDAN
-718 GNLVINIQ
+718 GNLVINIL